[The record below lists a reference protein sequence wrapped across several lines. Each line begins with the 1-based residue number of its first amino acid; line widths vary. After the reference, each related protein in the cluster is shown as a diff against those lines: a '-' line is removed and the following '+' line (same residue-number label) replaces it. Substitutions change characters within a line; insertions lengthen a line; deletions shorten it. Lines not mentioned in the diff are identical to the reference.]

1 MPIKIDNSSAKY
13 YQRRKEGLQKKAR
26 GRYQNSSEQKKKKIE
41 KKSVNMVEKD
51 IKIFLSMK
59 NKNRLSIVKY
69 YSKIS

>member
-1 MPIKIDNSSAKY
+1 MPIKIDNSTAKY

-26 GRYQNSSEQKKKKIE
+26 GRYQNSSEQKKKIE
-41 KKSVNMVEKD
+41 KKRVNMVEKD

>member
-13 YQRRKEGLQKKAR
+13 YQIRKERLQKKAR
-26 GRYQNSSEQKKKKIE
+26 GRYQNSSQQKKKIE

-59 NKNRLSIVKY
+59 NKNRLSIVIY

>member
-1 MPIKIDNSSAKY
+1 MEGIKILP
-13 YQRRKEGLQKKAR
+13 R
-26 GRYQNSSEQKKKKIE
+26 KKKKIE